1 MEYKDSLKV
10 GMIKY
15 DDRLI
20 AEGMGLLFETAPIG
34 LVVLD
39 DKGCVKSLNLYARE
53 KFKSAAISEGSY
65 IMDYIETVP
74 ASETFKM
81 IRCNIDGET
90 LIGKIEKYEN
100 GDYLLLQ
107 TEEELDQLLLG
118 IDTYR
123 NLLLD
128 FKAIFDHSYDVI
140 YVSDGQGQTLR
151 VSAAS
156 ERLWGYKESELV
168 GKTVYQLEAEGVF
181 TPSVTREVLEREEKV
196 SLVQTTKMGRRL
208 LVVGTPIKD
217 SNGNILRVVNASR
230 DVTELKELKGEID
243 LLKQMMEGYR
253 QEIEQLR
260 ENEAL
265 ERRFIARSA
274 GMRQVIQF
282 AQRVAKADSPILLL
296 GESGVGKEGIATL
309 IHKWSNRSS
318 GPLLVTSCETVSAEM
333 LEKEL
338 LGAEDRLG
346 LIEMANSGTLFLE
359 QVDKMPMSIQAK
371 LVRALQRG
379 ILEEKK
385 VDVRIIATASED
397 LKVKLEEGKFREDF
411 YYYLNVV
418 PIEVPSLRERRED
431 IIPLII
437 HFLKELNE
445 LYKDD
450 RKINPNVLKTLE
462 KYDWPGNVQE
472 LRNITERLYV
482 TSEGQEIG
490 PEALPSSLDLIN
502 RNEQAV
508 QVYEIMPLKSA
519 VELVEQQ
526 LLELAGK
533 KYASTTQIARALQ
546 IDQSTVSRK
555 LKRYFKEE

>member
-1 MEYKDSLKV
+1 MEYQNSSKS
-10 GMIKY
+10 GMTKY
-15 DDRLI
+15 DDRLL

-34 LVVLD
+34 LVILD
-39 DKGCVKSLNLYARE
+39 GKGCVKSLNHYARE
-53 KFKSAAISEGSY
+53 KFEGAAISEGSY
-65 IMDYIETVP
+65 IMDFIETI
-74 ASETFKM
+74 SESDIFKM
-81 IRCNIDGET
+81 IRCNVAGET
-90 LIGKIEKYEN
+90 LIGKMENYEN
-100 GDYLLLQ
+100 GEYLLLQ

-140 YVSDGQGQTLR
+140 YVSDGEGQTLR

-230 DVTELKELKGEID
+230 DVTELKELKVEID

-260 ENEAL
+260 ENVAL
-265 ERRFIARSA
+265 ERRFVARSA
-274 GMRQVIQF
+274 GMKQVIQF
-282 AQRVAKADSPILLL
+282 AQRVAKVDSPILLL

-309 IHKWSNRSS
+309 IHKWSNRSC
-318 GPLLVTSCETVSAEM
+318 GPLLVISCETVSAEM

-338 LGAEDRLG
+338 LGTEDHLG
-346 LIEMANSGTLFLE
+346 LIEMANKGTLFLE
-359 QVDKMPMSIQAK
+359 QVDKMPMFIQAK

-379 ILEEKK
+379 ILEDKK
-385 VDVRIIATASED
+385 VDVRIIATANED

-437 HFLKELNE
+437 YFLKELNE

-450 RKINPNVLKTLE
+450 RKINPNVLKILE

-490 PEALPSSLDLIN
+490 PEALPSSLDLLSG
-502 RNEQAV
+502 NEQAV

-533 KYASTTQIARALQ
+533 KYTSTTQIAKALQ
-546 IDQSTVSRK
+546 INQSTVSRK
-555 LKRYFKEE
+555 LKRYFKEK

>member
-1 MEYKDSLKV
+1 M
-10 GMIKY
+10 
-15 DDRLI
+15 
-20 AEGMGLLFETAPIG
+20 
-34 LVVLD
+34 
-39 DKGCVKSLNLYARE
+39 
-53 KFKSAAISEGSY
+53 
-65 IMDYIETVP
+65 
-74 ASETFKM
+74 
-81 IRCNIDGET
+81 
-90 LIGKIEKYEN
+90 
-100 GDYLLLQ
+100 
-107 TEEELDQLLLG
+107 
-118 IDTYR
+118 
-123 NLLLD
+123 
-128 FKAIFDHSYDVI
+128 
-140 YVSDGQGQTLR
+140 
-151 VSAAS
+151 
-156 ERLWGYKESELV
+156 
-168 GKTVYQLEAEGVF
+168 
-181 TPSVTREVLEREEKV
+181 
-196 SLVQTTKMGRRL
+196 
-208 LVVGTPIKD
+208 
-217 SNGNILRVVNASR
+217 
-230 DVTELKELKGEID
+230 
-243 LLKQMMEGYR
+243 
-253 QEIEQLR
+253 
-260 ENEAL
+260 
-265 ERRFIARSA
+265 
-274 GMRQVIQF
+274 
-282 AQRVAKADSPILLL
+282 
-296 GESGVGKEGIATL
+296 
-309 IHKWSNRSS
+309 
-318 GPLLVTSCETVSAEM
+318 
-333 LEKEL
+333 
-338 LGAEDRLG
+338 
-346 LIEMANSGTLFLE
+346 
-359 QVDKMPMSIQAK
+359 
-371 LVRALQRG
+371 
-379 ILEEKK
+379 
-385 VDVRIIATASED
+385 DVRIIATASED